1 VAAIFD
7 NWRAFIVN
15 FAEMDF
21 EIDDI
26 QIDEDANKRAKM
38 RQLASEIATLRA
50 QLNVP
55 AAIRNTIG
63 GAAIGAGLGMGAIG
77 TLALGILG
85 YNMGKGKD
93 LSDEQKARIQAQLQ
107 AKAQEL
113 LRLQRDEEIED
124 STGTGIMSSRDLRD
138 YRYDQYDFDGKWEDL
153 VGKPSKKFHMM
164 VYGRPK
170 QGKSYFCFD
179 LAQYLSNFGKVLYI
193 AAEEGFSATLQK
205 KLEDM
210 GGDNDNLDFANFRD
224 YETIKNA
231 LPGHDYRFVIID
243 SVNYI
248 RIEPE
253 EIEELK
259 ANNPRMALITVQQAT
274 KDGKFRGSQQY
285 AHNCDIII
293 EVIQGVAHHTGRFA
307 APSEMA
313 IFTAPEVKQTKGKAP
328 AVKPVQQ
335 IDLFAEDNSEDY

>member
-1 VAAIFD
+1 
-7 NWRAFIVN
+7 
-15 FAEMDF
+15 MDF
-21 EIDDI
+21 ELDEI
-26 QIDEDANKRAKM
+26 QIDEDATKRARM

-63 GAAIGAGLGMGAIG
+63 GAAIGAGMGLGAIG
-77 TLALGILG
+77 TIALGVLG
-85 YNMGKGKD
+85 YNMGKDKG
-93 LSDEQKARIQAQLQ
+93 LTDEQRARIQAQLQ
-107 AKAQEL
+107 QKAQEL

-124 STGTGIMSSRDLRD
+124 NTATGIMSSRDLRD
-138 YRYDQYDFDGKWEDL
+138 YRYDCYNFDGKWHDL
-153 VGKPSKKFHMM
+153 VGNPGKKFHMM

-307 APSEMA
+307 PPSEMP
-313 IFTAPEVKQTKGKAP
+313 IFVAPEKPQGKAKAMKP
-328 AVKPVQQ
+328 AAPVEQLDIFSDQ
-335 IDLFAEDNSEDY
+335 GDSDF

>member
-1 VAAIFD
+1 
-7 NWRAFIVN
+7 
-15 FAEMDF
+15 MDF

-26 QIDEDANKRAKM
+26 QIDEDATKRARM

-63 GAAIGAGLGMGAIG
+63 GAAIGAGMGLGAIG
-77 TLALGILG
+77 TLALGIIG
-85 YNMGKGKD
+85 YNMGSGKS
-93 LSDEQKARIQAQLQ
+93 LTDEQKAKIQARLQ

-124 STGTGIMSSRDLRD
+124 STSTGIMSSRDLKD
-138 YRYDQYDFDGKWEDL
+138 YRYDNYDFDGKWLDL
-153 VGKPSKKFHMM
+153 VGKPAKKFHMM

-179 LAQYLSNFGKVLYI
+179 LAQYLSSFGKVLYI

-231 LPGHDYRFVIID
+231 LPGHDYRFVVID

-253 EIEELK
+253 QIEELK
-259 ANNPRMALITVQQAT
+259 ADNPRMALITVQQAT
-274 KDGKFRGSQQY
+274 KDGKFRGSQQF

-293 EVIQGVAHHTGRFA
+293 EVIQGVAHSTGRFA
-307 APSEMA
+307 PPSEMA
-313 IFTAPEVKQTKGKAP
+313 IFVAPEKTNKPGKVKAP
-328 AVKPVQQ
+328 VEQLD
-335 IDLFAEDNSEDY
+335 IFADQEDSDF

>member
-1 VAAIFD
+1 
-7 NWRAFIVN
+7 
-15 FAEMDF
+15 MDF

-26 QIDEDANKRAKM
+26 QIDEDATKRARM

-63 GAAIGAGLGMGAIG
+63 GAAIGAGMGLGAIG
-77 TLALGILG
+77 TLALGIIG
-85 YNMGKGKD
+85 YNMGSGKS
-93 LSDEQKARIQAQLQ
+93 LTDEQKAKIQAKLQ

-124 STGTGIMSSRDLRD
+124 STSTGIMSSRDLKD
-138 YRYDQYDFDGKWEDL
+138 YRYDNYDFDGKWLDL
-153 VGKPSKKFHMM
+153 VGKPAKKFHMM

-224 YETIKNA
+224 YDTIKNA
-231 LPGHDYRFVIID
+231 LPGHDYRFVVID

-253 EIEELK
+253 QIEELK
-259 ANNPRMALITVQQAT
+259 ADNPRMALITVQQAT
-274 KDGKFRGSQQY
+274 KDGKFRGSQQF

-293 EVIQGVAHHTGRFA
+293 EVIQGVAHSTGRFA
-307 APSEMA
+307 PPSEMA
-313 IFTAPEVKQTKGKAP
+313 IFVAPEKTQGKPKASR
-328 AVKPVQQ
+328 ASAPVQQ
-335 IDLFAEDNSEDY
+335 MDIFADSDQEQDF

>member
-1 VAAIFD
+1 M
-7 NWRAFIVN
+7 
-15 FAEMDF
+15 EF
-21 EIDDI
+21 ELDEI
-26 QIDEDANKRAKM
+26 QIDEDATKRARM

-63 GAAIGAGLGMGAIG
+63 GAAIGAGMGLGAIG
-77 TLALGILG
+77 TLALGIIG
-85 YNMGKGKD
+85 YNMGSGKS
-93 LSDEQKARIQAQLQ
+93 LTDEQKAKIQAKLQ

-124 STGTGIMSSRDLRD
+124 STSTGIMSSRDLKD
-138 YRYDQYDFDGKWEDL
+138 YRYDNYEFDGKWLDL
-153 VGKPSKKFHMM
+153 VGKPAKKFHMM

-231 LPGHDYRFVIID
+231 LPGHDYRFVVID

-253 EIEELK
+253 QIEELK
-259 ANNPRMALITVQQAT
+259 ADNPRMALITVQQAT
-274 KDGKFRGSQQY
+274 KDGKFRGSQQF

-293 EVIQGVAHHTGRFA
+293 EVIQGVAHSTGRFA
-307 APSEMA
+307 PPSEMA
-313 IFTAPEVKQTKGKAP
+313 IFVAPEKTNKPGKVKAP
-328 AVKPVQQ
+328 VEQLD
-335 IDLFAEDNSEDY
+335 IFADQEDSDF

>member
-1 VAAIFD
+1 M
-7 NWRAFIVN
+7 
-15 FAEMDF
+15 EF
-21 EIDDI
+21 ELDEL
-26 QIDEDANKRAKM
+26 QIDEDANKRARM

-63 GAAIGAGLGMGAIG
+63 GAAIGAGMGLGAIG
-77 TLALGILG
+77 TLALGIIG
-85 YNMGKGKD
+85 YNMGSGKS
-93 LSDEQKARIQAQLQ
+93 LTDEQKAKIQAKLQ

-124 STGTGIMSSRDLRD
+124 STSTGIMSSRDLKD
-138 YRYDQYDFDGKWEDL
+138 YRYDNYDFDGKWLDL
-153 VGKPSKKFHMM
+153 VGKPAKKFHMM

-231 LPGHDYRFVIID
+231 LPGHDYRFVVID

-253 EIEELK
+253 QIEELK
-259 ANNPRMALITVQQAT
+259 ADNPRMALITVQQAT
-274 KDGKFRGSQQY
+274 KDGKFRGSQQF

-293 EVIQGVAHHTGRFA
+293 EVIQGVAHSTGRFA
-307 APSEMA
+307 PPSEMA
-313 IFTAPEVKQTKGKAP
+313 IFVAPEKTNKPGKVKAP
-328 AVKPVQQ
+328 VEQLD
-335 IDLFAEDNSEDY
+335 IFADQEDSDF

>member
-1 VAAIFD
+1 M
-7 NWRAFIVN
+7 
-15 FAEMDF
+15 EF
-21 EIDDI
+21 ELDEL
-26 QIDEDANKRAKM
+26 QIDEDATKRARM

-63 GAAIGAGLGMGAIG
+63 GAAIGAGMGLGAIG
-77 TLALGILG
+77 TLALGIIG
-85 YNMGKGKD
+85 YNMGSGKS
-93 LSDEQKARIQAQLQ
+93 LTDEQKAKIQAKLQ

-124 STGTGIMSSRDLRD
+124 STSTGIMSSRDLKD
-138 YRYDQYDFDGKWEDL
+138 YRYDNYDFDGKWLDL
-153 VGKPSKKFHMM
+153 VGKPAKKFHMM

-231 LPGHDYRFVIID
+231 LPGHDYRFVVID

-253 EIEELK
+253 QIEELK
-259 ANNPRMALITVQQAT
+259 ADNPRMALITVQQAT
-274 KDGKFRGSQQY
+274 KDGKFRGSQQF

-293 EVIQGVAHHTGRFA
+293 EVIQGVAHSTGRFA
-307 APSEMA
+307 PPSEMA
-313 IFTAPEVKQTKGKAP
+313 IFVAPEKTNKPGKVKAP
-328 AVKPVQQ
+328 VEQLD
-335 IDLFAEDNSEDY
+335 IFADQEDSDF

>member
-1 VAAIFD
+1 
-7 NWRAFIVN
+7 
-15 FAEMDF
+15 MDF

-26 QIDEDANKRAKM
+26 QIDEDATKRARM

-63 GAAIGAGLGMGAIG
+63 GAAIGAGMGLGAIG
-77 TLALGILG
+77 TLALGIIG
-85 YNMGKGKD
+85 YNMGSGKS
-93 LSDEQKARIQAQLQ
+93 LTDEQKAKIQAKLQ

-124 STGTGIMSSRDLRD
+124 STSTGIMSSRDLKD
-138 YRYDQYDFDGKWEDL
+138 YRYDNYDFDGKWLDL
-153 VGKPSKKFHMM
+153 VGKPAKKFHMM

-231 LPGHDYRFVIID
+231 LPGHDYRFVVID

-253 EIEELK
+253 QIEELK
-259 ANNPRMALITVQQAT
+259 ADNPRMALITVQQAT
-274 KDGKFRGSQQY
+274 KDGKFRGSQQF

-293 EVIQGVAHHTGRFA
+293 EVIQGVAHSTGRFA
-307 APSEMA
+307 PPSEMA
-313 IFTAPEVKQTKGKAP
+313 IFVAPEKTNKPGKVKAP
-328 AVKPVQQ
+328 VEQLD
-335 IDLFAEDNSEDY
+335 IFADQEDSDF

>member
-1 VAAIFD
+1 
-7 NWRAFIVN
+7 
-15 FAEMDF
+15 MDF

-26 QIDEDANKRAKM
+26 QIDEDATKRARM

-63 GAAIGAGLGMGAIG
+63 GAAIGAGMGLGAIG
-77 TLALGILG
+77 TLALGIIG
-85 YNMGKGKD
+85 YNMGSGKS
-93 LSDEQKARIQAQLQ
+93 LTDEQKAKIQAKLQ

-124 STGTGIMSSRDLRD
+124 STSTGIMSSRDLKD
-138 YRYDQYDFDGKWEDL
+138 YRYDNYDFDGKWLDL
-153 VGKPSKKFHMM
+153 VGKPAKKFHMM

-224 YETIKNA
+224 YDTIKNA
-231 LPGHDYRFVIID
+231 LPGHDYRFVVID

-253 EIEELK
+253 QIEELK
-259 ANNPRMALITVQQAT
+259 ADNPRMALITVQQAT
-274 KDGKFRGSQQY
+274 KDGKFRGSQQF

-293 EVIQGVAHHTGRFA
+293 EVIQGVAHSTGRFA
-307 APSEMA
+307 PPSEMA
-313 IFTAPEVKQTKGKAP
+313 IFVAPEKTNKPGKVFKAP
-328 AVKPVQQ
+328 VEQQ
-335 IDLFAEDNSEDY
+335 LDIFADQEDSDF

>member
-1 VAAIFD
+1 MFD
-7 NWRAFIVN
+7 L
-15 FAEMDF
+15 EELD
-21 EIDDI
+21 
-26 QIDEDANKRAKM
+26 IDENAAKSARM
-38 RQLASEIATLRA
+38 AQLSKEIAGLRA

-55 AAIRNTIG
+55 ASIRNTIG

-77 TLALGILG
+77 TVAMGILG
-85 YNMGKGKD
+85 YKMASGRE
-93 LSDEQKARIQAQLQ
+93 LSEDQKARLQYQLQ
-107 AKAQEL
+107 QKAQEL

-124 STGTGIMSSRDLRD
+124 STATGIMSSRDLRD
-138 YRYDQYDFDGKWEDL
+138 YRYDQYNFEGKWHDL
-153 VGKPSKKFHMM
+153 VGNPGKKFHMM

-224 YETIKNA
+224 YETIKMA
-231 LPGHDYRFVIID
+231 LPGHDYRFVVID

-307 APSEMA
+307 PPSEMP
-313 IFTAPEVKQTKGKAP
+313 IFVAPEVKQQKVQKARSQ
-328 AVKPVQQ
+328 VQQ
-335 IDLFAEDNSEDY
+335 MDIFASEDQDQEF

>member
-1 VAAIFD
+1 
-7 NWRAFIVN
+7 
-15 FAEMDF
+15 MDF

-26 QIDEDANKRAKM
+26 QIDEDANKRARM

-63 GAAIGAGLGMGAIG
+63 GAAIGAGMGLGAIG
-77 TLALGILG
+77 TLALGIIG
-85 YNMGKGKD
+85 YNMGSGKS
-93 LSDEQKARIQAQLQ
+93 LTDEQKAKIQAKLQ

-124 STGTGIMSSRDLRD
+124 STSTGIMSSRDLKD
-138 YRYDQYDFDGKWEDL
+138 YRYDNYDFDGKWLDL
-153 VGKPSKKFHMM
+153 VGKPARKFHMM

-193 AAEEGFSATLQK
+193 AAEEGFTATLQK

-224 YETIKNA
+224 YDTIKNA
-231 LPGHDYRFVIID
+231 LPGHDYRFVVID

-253 EIEELK
+253 QIEELK
-259 ANNPRMALITVQQAT
+259 ADNPRMALITVQQAT
-274 KDGKFRGSQQY
+274 KDGKFRGSQQF

-293 EVIQGVAHHTGRFA
+293 EVIQGVAHSTGRFA
-307 APSEMA
+307 PPSEMA
-313 IFTAPEVKQTKGKAP
+313 IFVAPEKTNKPGKVSKAP
-328 AVKPVQQ
+328 VEQLD
-335 IDLFAEDNSEDY
+335 IFADQEDSDF

>member
-1 VAAIFD
+1 
-7 NWRAFIVN
+7 
-15 FAEMDF
+15 MDF
-21 EIDDI
+21 ELDEI
-26 QIDEDANKRAKM
+26 QIDEDATKRARM

-63 GAAIGAGLGMGAIG
+63 GAAIGAGMGLGTIG
-77 TLALGILG
+77 TLALGIIG
-85 YNMGKGKD
+85 YNMGSGKD
-93 LSDEQKARIQAQLQ
+93 LSDEQKAKIQAKLQ

-113 LRLQRDEEIED
+113 LRLQRDEEIKD
-124 STGTGIMSSRDLRD
+124 STSTGIMSSRDLRD
-138 YRYDQYDFDGKWEDL
+138 YRYDQYDFEGKWYDL
-153 VGKPSKKFHMM
+153 VGKPGKKFHMM

-231 LPGHDYRFVIID
+231 LPGHDYRFVVID

-307 APSEMA
+307 PPSEMP
-313 IFTAPEVKQTKGKAP
+313 IFVAPEKPHGKPKASN
-328 AVKPVQQ
+328 ASAPVQQ
-335 IDLFAEDNSEDY
+335 MDIFADQEDSDF

>member
-1 VAAIFD
+1 
-7 NWRAFIVN
+7 
-15 FAEMDF
+15 MDF

-26 QIDEDANKRAKM
+26 QIDEDANKRARM

-63 GAAIGAGLGMGAIG
+63 GAAIGAGMGLGAIG
-77 TLALGILG
+77 TLALGIIG
-85 YNMGKGKD
+85 YNMGSGKS
-93 LSDEQKARIQAQLQ
+93 LTDEQKAKIQAKLQ

-124 STGTGIMSSRDLRD
+124 STSTGIMSSRDLKD
-138 YRYDQYDFDGKWEDL
+138 YRYDNYDFDGKWLDL
-153 VGKPSKKFHMM
+153 VGKPAKKFHMM

-224 YETIKNA
+224 YDTIKNA
-231 LPGHDYRFVIID
+231 LPGHDYRFVVID

-253 EIEELK
+253 QIEELK
-259 ANNPRMALITVQQAT
+259 ADNPRMALITVQQAT
-274 KDGKFRGSQQY
+274 KDGKFRGSQQF

-293 EVIQGVAHHTGRFA
+293 EVIQGVAHSTGRFA
-307 APSEMA
+307 PPSEMA
-313 IFTAPEVKQTKGKAP
+313 IFVAPEKTNKPGKVKAP
-328 AVKPVQQ
+328 VEQLD
-335 IDLFAEDNSEDY
+335 IFADQEDSDF

>member
-1 VAAIFD
+1 
-7 NWRAFIVN
+7 
-15 FAEMDF
+15 MDF

-26 QIDEDANKRAKM
+26 QIDEDANKRARM

-63 GAAIGAGLGMGAIG
+63 GAAIGAGMGLGAIG
-77 TLALGILG
+77 TLALGIIG
-85 YNMGKGKD
+85 YNMGSGKS
-93 LSDEQKARIQAQLQ
+93 LTDEQKAKIQAKLQ

-124 STGTGIMSSRDLRD
+124 STSTGIMSSRDLKD
-138 YRYDQYDFDGKWEDL
+138 YRYDNYDFDGKWLDL
-153 VGKPSKKFHMM
+153 VGKPAKKFHMM

-231 LPGHDYRFVIID
+231 LPGHDYRFVVID

-253 EIEELK
+253 QIEELK
-259 ANNPRMALITVQQAT
+259 ADNPRMALITVQQAT
-274 KDGKFRGSQQY
+274 KDGKFRGSQQF

-293 EVIQGVAHHTGRFA
+293 EVIQGVAHSTGRFA
-307 APSEMA
+307 PPSEMA
-313 IFTAPEVKQTKGKAP
+313 IFVAPEKTNKPGKVKAP
-328 AVKPVQQ
+328 VEQLD
-335 IDLFAEDNSEDY
+335 IFADQEDSDF

>member
-1 VAAIFD
+1 M
-7 NWRAFIVN
+7 
-15 FAEMDF
+15 EF
-21 EIDDI
+21 ELDEL
-26 QIDEDANKRAKM
+26 QIDEDATKRARM

-63 GAAIGAGLGMGAIG
+63 GAAIGAGMGLGAIG
-77 TLALGILG
+77 TLALGIIG
-85 YNMGKGKD
+85 YNMGSGKS
-93 LSDEQKARIQAQLQ
+93 LTDEQKAKIQAKLQ

-124 STGTGIMSSRDLRD
+124 STSTGIMSSRDLKD
-138 YRYDQYDFDGKWEDL
+138 YRYDNYDFDGKWLDL
-153 VGKPSKKFHMM
+153 VGKPAKKFHMM

-231 LPGHDYRFVIID
+231 LPGHDYRFVVID

-253 EIEELK
+253 QIEELK
-259 ANNPRMALITVQQAT
+259 ADNPRMALITVQQAT
-274 KDGKFRGSQQY
+274 KDGKFRGSQQF

-293 EVIQGVAHHTGRFA
+293 EVIQGVAHSTGRFA
-307 APSEMA
+307 PPSEMA
-313 IFTAPEVKQTKGKAP
+313 IFVAPEKTNKPGKVSKAP
-328 AVKPVQQ
+328 VEQLD
-335 IDLFAEDNSEDY
+335 IFADQEDSDF

>member
-1 VAAIFD
+1 
-7 NWRAFIVN
+7 
-15 FAEMDF
+15 MDF

-26 QIDEDANKRAKM
+26 QIDEDATKRARM

-63 GAAIGAGLGMGAIG
+63 GAAIGAGMGLGAIG
-77 TLALGILG
+77 TLALGIIG
-85 YNMGKGKD
+85 YNMGSGKS
-93 LSDEQKARIQAQLQ
+93 LTDEQKAKIQAKLQ

-124 STGTGIMSSRDLRD
+124 STSTGIMSSRDLKD
-138 YRYDQYDFDGKWEDL
+138 YRYDNYDFDGKWLDL
-153 VGKPSKKFHMM
+153 VGKPAKKFHMM

-210 GGDNDNLDFANFRD
+210 GGDNENLDFANFRD

-231 LPGHDYRFVIID
+231 LPGHDYRFVVID

-253 EIEELK
+253 QIEELK
-259 ANNPRMALITVQQAT
+259 ADNPKMALITVQQAT
-274 KDGKFRGSQQY
+274 KDGKFRGSQQF

-293 EVIQGVAHHTGRFA
+293 EVIQGVAHSTGRFA
-307 APSEMA
+307 PPSEMA
-313 IFTAPEVKQTKGKAP
+313 IFVAPEKTNKPGKVKAP
-328 AVKPVQQ
+328 VEQLD
-335 IDLFAEDNSEDY
+335 IFADQEDSEF

>member
-1 VAAIFD
+1 
-7 NWRAFIVN
+7 
-15 FAEMDF
+15 MDF

-26 QIDEDANKRAKM
+26 QIDEDATKRARM

-63 GAAIGAGLGMGAIG
+63 GAAIGAGMGLGAIG
-77 TLALGILG
+77 TLALGIIG
-85 YNMGKGKD
+85 YNMGSGKS
-93 LSDEQKARIQAQLQ
+93 LTDEQKAKIQAKLQ

-124 STGTGIMSSRDLRD
+124 STSTGIMSSRDLKD
-138 YRYDQYDFDGKWEDL
+138 YRYDNYDFDGKWLDL
-153 VGKPSKKFHMM
+153 VGKPAKKFHMM

-231 LPGHDYRFVIID
+231 LPGHDYRFVVID

-253 EIEELK
+253 QIEELK
-259 ANNPRMALITVQQAT
+259 ADNPRMALITVQQAT
-274 KDGKFRGSQQY
+274 KDGKFRGSQQF

-293 EVIQGVAHHTGRFA
+293 EVIQGVAHSTGRFA
-307 APSEMA
+307 PPSEMA
-313 IFTAPEVKQTKGKAP
+313 IFVSPEKTNKPGKVKAP
-328 AVKPVQQ
+328 VEQLD
-335 IDLFAEDNSEDY
+335 IFADQEDSDF

>member
-1 VAAIFD
+1 
-7 NWRAFIVN
+7 
-15 FAEMDF
+15 MF
-21 EIDDI
+21 ELDEL
-26 QIDEDANKRAKM
+26 QIDEDATKRARM

-55 AAIRNTIG
+55 ASIRGTIG

-77 TLALGILG
+77 TVALGILG
-85 YNMGKGKD
+85 YNMNKGKG
-93 LSDEQKARIQAQLQ
+93 LSDEQKARLQMQLQ

-124 STGTGIMSSRDLRD
+124 STSTGIMSSRDLRD
-138 YRYDQYDFDGKWEDL
+138 YRYDQYDFDGKWYDL
-153 VGKPSKKFHMM
+153 VGKPGKKFHMM

-307 APSEMA
+307 PPSEMP
-313 IFTAPEVKQTKGKAP
+313 IFVAPEVKEKKASP
-328 AVKPVQQ
+328 KPQVQQ
-335 IDLFAEDNSEDY
+335 VDLFSDMDSQEDF

>member
-1 VAAIFD
+1 M
-7 NWRAFIVN
+7 
-15 FAEMDF
+15 EF
-21 EIDDI
+21 ELDEL
-26 QIDEDANKRAKM
+26 QIDEDATKRARM

-63 GAAIGAGLGMGAIG
+63 GAAIGAGMGLGAIG
-77 TLALGILG
+77 TLALGIIG
-85 YNMGKGKD
+85 YNMGSGKS
-93 LSDEQKARIQAQLQ
+93 LTDEQKAKIQAKLQ

-124 STGTGIMSSRDLRD
+124 STSTGIMSSRDLKD
-138 YRYDQYDFDGKWEDL
+138 YRYDNYDFDGKWLDL
-153 VGKPSKKFHMM
+153 VGKPAKKFHMM

-224 YETIKNA
+224 YDTIKNA
-231 LPGHDYRFVIID
+231 LPGHDYRFVVID

-253 EIEELK
+253 QIEELK
-259 ANNPRMALITVQQAT
+259 ADNPRMALITVQQAT
-274 KDGKFRGSQQY
+274 KDGKFRGSQQF

-293 EVIQGVAHHTGRFA
+293 EVIQGVAHSTGRFA
-307 APSEMA
+307 PPSEMA
-313 IFTAPEVKQTKGKAP
+313 IFVAPEKTNKPGKIKAP
-328 AVKPVQQ
+328 VEQLD
-335 IDLFAEDNSEDY
+335 IFADQEDSDF

>member
-1 VAAIFD
+1 M
-7 NWRAFIVN
+7 
-15 FAEMDF
+15 EF
-21 EIDDI
+21 ELDEI
-26 QIDEDANKRAKM
+26 QIDEDATKRARM

-85 YNMGKGKD
+85 YNMGSGKD
-93 LSDEQKARIQAQLQ
+93 LSDEQKAKIQAKLQ

-124 STGTGIMSSRDLRD
+124 STSTGIMSSRDLRD
-138 YRYDQYDFDGKWEDL
+138 YRYDQYEFDGKWYDL
-153 VGKPSKKFHMM
+153 VGKPGKKFHMM

-231 LPGHDYRFVIID
+231 LPGHDYRFVVID

-248 RIEPE
+248 KIEPE
-253 EIEELK
+253 EIEQLK
-259 ANNPRMALITVQQAT
+259 ADNPRMALITVQQAT

-293 EVIQGVAHHTGRFA
+293 EVIQGVAHSTGRFA
-307 APSEMA
+307 PPSEMA
-313 IFTAPEVKQTKGKAP
+313 IFVAPEVKKGAPVKVKAP
-328 AVKPVQQ
+328 VSQ
-335 IDLFAEDNSEDY
+335 IDLFSEMGDQEEF

>member
-1 VAAIFD
+1 M
-7 NWRAFIVN
+7 
-15 FAEMDF
+15 EF
-21 EIDDI
+21 ELDEL
-26 QIDEDANKRAKM
+26 QIDEDATKRARM

-63 GAAIGAGLGMGAIG
+63 GAAIGAGMGLGAIG
-77 TLALGILG
+77 TLALGIIG
-85 YNMGKGKD
+85 YNMGSGKS
-93 LSDEQKARIQAQLQ
+93 LTDEQKAKIQAKLQ

-124 STGTGIMSSRDLRD
+124 STSTGIMSSRDLRD
-138 YRYDQYDFDGKWEDL
+138 YRYDQYEFEGKWYDL
-153 VGKPSKKFHMM
+153 VGKPGKKFHMM

-231 LPGHDYRFVIID
+231 LPGHDYRFVVID

-248 RIEPE
+248 KIEPE
-253 EIEELK
+253 EIEQLK
-259 ANNPRMALITVQQAT
+259 ADNPRMALITVQQAT

-307 APSEMA
+307 PPSEMP
-313 IFTAPEVKQTKGKAP
+313 IFVAPEKTNKPGKVKAP
-328 AVKPVQQ
+328 VEQLD
-335 IDLFAEDNSEDY
+335 IFADHEDSDF

>member
-1 VAAIFD
+1 MFNLED
-7 NWRAFIVN
+7 
-15 FAEMDF
+15 
-21 EIDDI
+21 ID
-26 QIDEDANKRAKM
+26 IDEDAAKSAKID
-38 RQLASEIATLRA
+38 QLSKEIATLRA

-55 AAIRNTIG
+55 ASIRGTIG

-77 TLALGILG
+77 TVALGILG
-85 YNMGKGKD
+85 YNMSKD
-93 LSDEQKARIQAQLQ
+93 KTMSEEQRNALEMKLRQKAQD
-107 AKAQEL
+107 L

-124 STGTGIMSSRDLRD
+124 ATMGGIMSSRDLKD
-138 YRYDQYDFDGKWEDL
+138 YRYDCYEFDGKWEDL

-205 KLEDM
+205 KLQDM
-210 GGDNDNLDFANFRD
+210 GGDNPNLDFANFRD

-253 EIEELK
+253 EIETLK
-259 ANNPRMALITVQQAT
+259 AENPRMALITVQQAT

-293 EVIQGVAHHTGRFA
+293 EVIEGVAYHQGRFQVH
-307 APSEMA
+307 SEMP
-313 IFTAPEVKQTKGKAP
+313 IFTKPEEKKKSKAVAKP
-328 AVKPVQQ
+328 ATQEQ
-335 IDLFAEDNSEDY
+335 MSFDFDTNEDF

>member
-1 VAAIFD
+1 
-7 NWRAFIVN
+7 
-15 FAEMDF
+15 MDF

-26 QIDEDANKRAKM
+26 QIDEDANKRARM

-63 GAAIGAGLGMGAIG
+63 GAAIGAGMGLGAIG
-77 TLALGILG
+77 TLALGIIG
-85 YNMGKGKD
+85 YNMGSGKS
-93 LSDEQKARIQAQLQ
+93 LTDEQKAKIQARLQ

-124 STGTGIMSSRDLRD
+124 STSTGIMSSRDLKD
-138 YRYDQYDFDGKWEDL
+138 YRYDNYDFDGKWLDL
-153 VGKPSKKFHMM
+153 VGKPAKKFHMM

-179 LAQYLSNFGKVLYI
+179 LAQYLSSFGKVLYI

-231 LPGHDYRFVIID
+231 LPGHDYRFVVID

-253 EIEELK
+253 QIEELK
-259 ANNPRMALITVQQAT
+259 ADNPRMALITVQQAT
-274 KDGKFRGSQQY
+274 KDGKFRGSQQF

-293 EVIQGVAHHTGRFA
+293 EVIQGVAHSTGRFA
-307 APSEMA
+307 PPSEMA
-313 IFTAPEVKQTKGKAP
+313 IFVAPEKTNKPGKVKAP
-328 AVKPVQQ
+328 VEQLD
-335 IDLFAEDNSEDY
+335 IFADQEDSDF

>member
-1 VAAIFD
+1 M
-7 NWRAFIVN
+7 
-15 FAEMDF
+15 EF
-21 EIDDI
+21 ELDEL
-26 QIDEDANKRAKM
+26 QIDEDANKRARM

-63 GAAIGAGLGMGAIG
+63 GAAIGAGMGLGAIG
-77 TLALGILG
+77 TLALGIIG
-85 YNMGKGKD
+85 YNMGSGKS
-93 LSDEQKARIQAQLQ
+93 LTDEQKAKIQAKLQ

-124 STGTGIMSSRDLRD
+124 STSTGIMSSRDLKD
-138 YRYDQYDFDGKWEDL
+138 YRYDNYDFDGKWLDL
-153 VGKPSKKFHMM
+153 VGKPAKKFHMM

-224 YETIKNA
+224 YDTIKNA
-231 LPGHDYRFVIID
+231 LPGHDYRFVVID

-253 EIEELK
+253 QIEELK
-259 ANNPRMALITVQQAT
+259 ADNPRMALITVQQAT
-274 KDGKFRGSQQY
+274 KDGKFRGSQQF

-293 EVIQGVAHHTGRFA
+293 EVIQGVAHSTGRFA
-307 APSEMA
+307 PPSEMA
-313 IFTAPEVKQTKGKAP
+313 IFVAPEKTNKPGKVKAP
-328 AVKPVQQ
+328 VEQLD
-335 IDLFAEDNSEDY
+335 IFADQEDSDF

>member
-1 VAAIFD
+1 
-7 NWRAFIVN
+7 
-15 FAEMDF
+15 MDF

-26 QIDEDANKRAKM
+26 QIDEDATKRARM

-63 GAAIGAGLGMGAIG
+63 GAAIGAGMGLGAIG
-77 TLALGILG
+77 TLALGIIG
-85 YNMGKGKD
+85 YNMGSGKS
-93 LSDEQKARIQAQLQ
+93 LTDEQKAKIQAKLQ

-124 STGTGIMSSRDLRD
+124 STSTGIMSSRDLKD
-138 YRYDQYDFDGKWEDL
+138 YRYDNYDFDGKWLDL
-153 VGKPSKKFHMM
+153 VGKPAKKFHMM

-210 GGDNDNLDFANFRD
+210 GGDNENLDFANFRD

-231 LPGHDYRFVIID
+231 LPGHDYRFVVID

-253 EIEELK
+253 QIEELK
-259 ANNPRMALITVQQAT
+259 ADNPRMALITVQQAT
-274 KDGKFRGSQQY
+274 KDGKFRGSQQF

-293 EVIQGVAHHTGRFA
+293 EVIQGVAHSTGRFA
-307 APSEMA
+307 PPSEMA
-313 IFTAPEVKQTKGKAP
+313 IFVAPEVKKGVPAKVKAP
-328 AVKPVQQ
+328 VSQ
-335 IDLFAEDNSEDY
+335 IDLFSEMGDQEEF

>member
-1 VAAIFD
+1 MGGGKELTDTQKA
-7 NWRAFIVN
+7 
-15 FAEMDF
+15 M
-21 EIDDI
+21 I
-26 QIDEDANKRAKM
+26 QDKM
-38 RQLASEIATLRA
+38 RS
-50 QLNVP
+50 
-55 AAIRNTIG
+55 
-63 GAAIGAGLGMGAIG
+63 
-77 TLALGILG
+77 
-85 YNMGKGKD
+85 
-93 LSDEQKARIQAQLQ
+93 
-107 AKAQEL
+107 KAQEL

-124 STGTGIMSSRDLRD
+124 SGSNGIMSSRDLRD
-138 YRYDQYDFDGKWEDL
+138 YRYDNYDFSGKWLDL
-153 VGKPSKKFHMM
+153 VGKPAKKFHMM

-210 GGDNDNLDFANFRD
+210 GGDNENLDFANFRD

-231 LPGHDYRFVIID
+231 LPGHDYRFVVID

-253 EIEELK
+253 QIEELK

-274 KDGKFRGSQQY
+274 KDGKFRGSQQF

-293 EVIQGVAHHTGRFA
+293 EVIQGVAHSTGRFA
-307 APSEMA
+307 PPSEMA
-313 IFTAPEVKQTKGKAP
+313 IFVAPEIKKGAPVKVAKAP
-328 AVKPVQQ
+328 VGQ
-335 IDLFAEDNSEDY
+335 IDLFSEMGDQEEF

>member
-1 VAAIFD
+1 
-7 NWRAFIVN
+7 
-15 FAEMDF
+15 MDF

-26 QIDEDANKRAKM
+26 QIDEDATKRARM

-63 GAAIGAGLGMGAIG
+63 GAAIGAGMGLGAIG
-77 TLALGILG
+77 TLALGIIG
-85 YNMGKGKD
+85 YNMGSGKS
-93 LSDEQKARIQAQLQ
+93 LTDEQKAKIQAKLQ

-124 STGTGIMSSRDLRD
+124 STSTGIMSSRDLKD
-138 YRYDQYDFDGKWEDL
+138 YRYDNYDFDGKWLDL
-153 VGKPSKKFHMM
+153 VGKPARKFHMM

-231 LPGHDYRFVIID
+231 LPGHDYRFVVID

-253 EIEELK
+253 QIEELK
-259 ANNPRMALITVQQAT
+259 ADNPRMALITVQQAT
-274 KDGKFRGSQQY
+274 KDGKFRGSQQF

-293 EVIQGVAHHTGRFA
+293 EVIQGVAHSTG
-307 APSEMA
+307 
-313 IFTAPEVKQTKGKAP
+313 
-328 AVKPVQQ
+328 
-335 IDLFAEDNSEDY
+335 

>member
-1 VAAIFD
+1 M
-7 NWRAFIVN
+7 
-15 FAEMDF
+15 EF
-21 EIDDI
+21 ELDEL
-26 QIDEDANKRAKM
+26 QIDEDATKRARM

-63 GAAIGAGLGMGAIG
+63 GAAIGAGMGLGAIG
-77 TLALGILG
+77 TLALGIIG
-85 YNMGKGKD
+85 YNMGSGKS
-93 LSDEQKARIQAQLQ
+93 LTDEQKAKIQAKLQ

-124 STGTGIMSSRDLRD
+124 STSTGIMSSRDLKD
-138 YRYDQYDFDGKWEDL
+138 YRYDNYDFDGKWLDL
-153 VGKPSKKFHMM
+153 VGKPAKKFHMM

-224 YETIKNA
+224 YDTIKNA
-231 LPGHDYRFVIID
+231 LPGHDYRFVVID

-253 EIEELK
+253 QIEELK
-259 ANNPRMALITVQQAT
+259 ADNPRMALITVQQAT
-274 KDGKFRGSQQY
+274 KDGKFRGSQQF

-293 EVIQGVAHHTGRFA
+293 EVIQGVAHSTGRFA
-307 APSEMA
+307 PPSEMA
-313 IFTAPEVKQTKGKAP
+313 IFVAPEKTNKPGKVKAP
-328 AVKPVQQ
+328 VEQLD
-335 IDLFAEDNSEDY
+335 IFADQEDSDF

>member
-1 VAAIFD
+1 
-7 NWRAFIVN
+7 
-15 FAEMDF
+15 MDF

-26 QIDEDANKRAKM
+26 QIDEDATKRARM

-63 GAAIGAGLGMGAIG
+63 GAAIGAGMGLGAIG
-77 TLALGILG
+77 TLALGIIG
-85 YNMGKGKD
+85 YNMGSGKS
-93 LSDEQKARIQAQLQ
+93 LTDEQKAKIQARLQ

-124 STGTGIMSSRDLRD
+124 STSTGIMSSRDLKD
-138 YRYDQYDFDGKWEDL
+138 YRYDNYDFDGKWLDL
-153 VGKPSKKFHMM
+153 VGKPAKKFHMM

-231 LPGHDYRFVIID
+231 LPGHDYRFVVID

-253 EIEELK
+253 QIEELK
-259 ANNPRMALITVQQAT
+259 ADNPRMALITVQQAT
-274 KDGKFRGSQQY
+274 KDGKFRGSQQF

-293 EVIQGVAHHTGRFA
+293 EVIQGVAHSTGRFA
-307 APSEMA
+307 PPSEMA
-313 IFTAPEVKQTKGKAP
+313 IFVAPEKINKPGKVAKAP
-328 AVKPVQQ
+328 VEQLD
-335 IDLFAEDNSEDY
+335 IFADQEDSDF

>member
-1 VAAIFD
+1 M
-7 NWRAFIVN
+7 
-15 FAEMDF
+15 EF
-21 EIDDI
+21 ELDEL
-26 QIDEDANKRAKM
+26 QIDEDATKRARM

-63 GAAIGAGLGMGAIG
+63 GAAIGAGMGLGAIG
-77 TLALGILG
+77 TLALGIIG
-85 YNMGKGKD
+85 YNMGSGKS
-93 LSDEQKARIQAQLQ
+93 LTDEQKAKIQAKLQ

-124 STGTGIMSSRDLRD
+124 STSTGIMSSRDLKD
-138 YRYDQYDFDGKWEDL
+138 YRYDNYDFDGKWLDL
-153 VGKPSKKFHMM
+153 VGKPAKKFHMM

-224 YETIKNA
+224 YDTIKNA
-231 LPGHDYRFVIID
+231 LPGHDYRFVVID

-253 EIEELK
+253 QIEELK
-259 ANNPRMALITVQQAT
+259 ADNPRMALITVQQAT
-274 KDGKFRGSQQY
+274 KDGKFRGSQQF

-293 EVIQGVAHHTGRFA
+293 EVIQGVAHSTGRFA
-307 APSEMA
+307 PPSEMA
-313 IFTAPEVKQTKGKAP
+313 IFVAPEKTNKPGKVKAP
-328 AVKPVQQ
+328 VEQLD
-335 IDLFAEDNSEDY
+335 IFADQEDSEF

>member
-1 VAAIFD
+1 
-7 NWRAFIVN
+7 
-15 FAEMDF
+15 MDF

-26 QIDEDANKRAKM
+26 QIDEDATKRARM

-63 GAAIGAGLGMGAIG
+63 GAAIGAGMGLGAIG
-77 TLALGILG
+77 TLALGIIG
-85 YNMGKGKD
+85 YNMGSGKS
-93 LSDEQKARIQAQLQ
+93 LTDEQKAKIQAKLQ

-124 STGTGIMSSRDLRD
+124 STSTGIMSSRDLKD
-138 YRYDQYDFDGKWEDL
+138 YRYDNYDFDGKWLDL
-153 VGKPSKKFHMM
+153 VGKPAKKFHMM

-224 YETIKNA
+224 YDTIKNA
-231 LPGHDYRFVIID
+231 LPGHDYRFVVID

-253 EIEELK
+253 EIEQLK
-259 ANNPRMALITVQQAT
+259 ADNPRMALITVQQAT

-293 EVIQGVAHHTGRFA
+293 EVIQGVAHSTGRFA
-307 APSEMA
+307 PPSEMA
-313 IFTAPEVKQTKGKAP
+313 IFVAPEKTNKPGKVKAP
-328 AVKPVQQ
+328 VEQLD
-335 IDLFAEDNSEDY
+335 IFADQEDSDF

>member
-1 VAAIFD
+1 
-7 NWRAFIVN
+7 
-15 FAEMDF
+15 MDF

-26 QIDEDANKRAKM
+26 QIDEDATKRARM

-63 GAAIGAGLGMGAIG
+63 GAAIGAGMGLGAIG
-77 TLALGILG
+77 TLALGIIG
-85 YNMGKGKD
+85 YNMGSGKS
-93 LSDEQKARIQAQLQ
+93 LTDEQKAKIQAKLQ

-124 STGTGIMSSRDLRD
+124 STSTGIMSSRDLRD
-138 YRYDQYDFDGKWEDL
+138 YRYDQYEFDGKWYDL
-153 VGKPSKKFHMM
+153 VGKPGKKFHMM

-231 LPGHDYRFVIID
+231 LPGHDYRFVVID

-248 RIEPE
+248 KIEPE
-253 EIEELK
+253 EIEQLK
-259 ANNPRMALITVQQAT
+259 ADNPRMALITVQQAT

-307 APSEMA
+307 PPSEMP
-313 IFTAPEVKQTKGKAP
+313 IFVAPEKTNKPGKVKAP
-328 AVKPVQQ
+328 VEQLD
-335 IDLFAEDNSEDY
+335 IFADQEDSDF

>member
-1 VAAIFD
+1 
-7 NWRAFIVN
+7 
-15 FAEMDF
+15 MDF
-21 EIDDI
+21 ELDEI
-26 QIDEDANKRAKM
+26 QIDEDATKRARM

-63 GAAIGAGLGMGAIG
+63 GAAIGAGMGLGAIG
-77 TLALGILG
+77 TIALGVLG

-93 LSDEQKARIQAQLQ
+93 LSEDQKARIQAQLQ

-124 STGTGIMSSRDLRD
+124 NTATGIMSSRDLKD
-138 YRYDQYDFDGKWEDL
+138 YRYDQYDFDGKWYDL
-153 VGKPSKKFHMM
+153 VGNPSKKFHMM

-293 EVIQGVAHHTGRFA
+293 EVIQGVAHSTGRFA
-307 APSEMA
+307 PPSEMA
-313 IFTAPEVKQTKGKAP
+313 IFVAPEKTKGKPKASRTS
-328 AVKPVQQ
+328 APVQQ
-335 IDLFAEDNSEDY
+335 MDIFADSDQEQDF

>member
-1 VAAIFD
+1 
-7 NWRAFIVN
+7 
-15 FAEMDF
+15 MDF

-26 QIDEDANKRAKM
+26 QIDEDATKRARM

-63 GAAIGAGLGMGAIG
+63 GAAIGAGMGLGAIG
-77 TLALGILG
+77 TLALGIIG
-85 YNMGKGKD
+85 YNMGSGNS
-93 LSDEQKARIQAQLQ
+93 LTDEQKAKIQARLQ

-124 STGTGIMSSRDLRD
+124 STSTGIMSSRDLKD
-138 YRYDQYDFDGKWEDL
+138 YRYDNYDFDGKWLDL
-153 VGKPSKKFHMM
+153 VGKQAKKFHMM

-231 LPGHDYRFVIID
+231 LPGHDYRFVVID

-253 EIEELK
+253 QIEELK

-274 KDGKFRGSQQY
+274 KDGKFRGSQQF

-293 EVIQGVAHHTGRFA
+293 EVIQGVAHSTGRFA
-307 APSEMA
+307 PPSEMA
-313 IFTAPEVKQTKGKAP
+313 IFVAPEVKKGVPVKVKAP
-328 AVKPVQQ
+328 VSQ
-335 IDLFAEDNSEDY
+335 IDLFSEMGDQEEF

>member
-1 VAAIFD
+1 
-7 NWRAFIVN
+7 
-15 FAEMDF
+15 MDF

-26 QIDEDANKRAKM
+26 QIDEDATKRARM

-63 GAAIGAGLGMGAIG
+63 GAAIGAGMGLGAIG
-77 TLALGILG
+77 TLALGIIG
-85 YNMGKGKD
+85 YNMGSGKS
-93 LSDEQKARIQAQLQ
+93 LTDEQKAKIQAKLQ

-124 STGTGIMSSRDLRD
+124 STSTGIMSSRDLKD
-138 YRYDQYDFDGKWEDL
+138 YRYDNYDFDGKWLDL
-153 VGKPSKKFHMM
+153 VGKPAKKFHMM

-231 LPGHDYRFVIID
+231 LPGHDYRFVVID

-253 EIEELK
+253 QIEELK
-259 ANNPRMALITVQQAT
+259 ADNPRMALITVQQAT
-274 KDGKFRGSQQY
+274 KDGKFRGSQQF

-293 EVIQGVAHHTGRFA
+293 EVIQGVAHSTGRFA
-307 APSEMA
+307 PPSEMA
-313 IFTAPEVKQTKGKAP
+313 IFVAPEKTNKPGKVAKAP
-328 AVKPVQQ
+328 VEQLD
-335 IDLFAEDNSEDY
+335 IFADQEDSDF

>member
-1 VAAIFD
+1 
-7 NWRAFIVN
+7 
-15 FAEMDF
+15 MDF

-26 QIDEDANKRAKM
+26 QIDEDATKRARM

-63 GAAIGAGLGMGAIG
+63 GAAIGAGMGLGAIG
-77 TLALGILG
+77 TLALGIIG
-85 YNMGKGKD
+85 YNMGSGKS
-93 LSDEQKARIQAQLQ
+93 LTDEQKAKIQARLQ

-124 STGTGIMSSRDLRD
+124 STSTGIMSSRDLKD
-138 YRYDQYDFDGKWEDL
+138 YRYDNYDFDGKWLDL
-153 VGKPSKKFHMM
+153 VGKPAKKFHMM

-231 LPGHDYRFVIID
+231 LPGHDYRFVVID

-253 EIEELK
+253 QIEELK
-259 ANNPRMALITVQQAT
+259 ADNPRMALITVQQAT
-274 KDGKFRGSQQY
+274 KDGKFRGSQQF

-293 EVIQGVAHHTGRFA
+293 EVIQGVAHSTGRFA
-307 APSEMA
+307 PPSEMA
-313 IFTAPEVKQTKGKAP
+313 IFVAPEKTNKPGKVKAP
-328 AVKPVQQ
+328 VEQLD
-335 IDLFAEDNSEDY
+335 IFADQEDSDF